1 MKPFTP
7 GGPNGTLRENAHGL
21 YMICDITI
29 VSRPQQ
35 GSHFVQGLVSPI
47 SLFV

>member
-1 MKPFTP
+1 MEHWEKMPTI
-7 GGPNGTLRENAHGL
+7 L